1 MWAACAA
8 GLQHFP
14 PTGLS
19 ISIDFRSGKVLFVKK
34 TFNEEVRRD
43 WNAGKTHAALGYM
56 VLTGVFAA
64 AGWR

>member
-1 MWAACAA
+1 VPFGDA
-8 GLQHFP
+8 LRIF
-14 PTGLS
+14 TFEGLS

-34 TFNEEVRRD
+34 IFNEEARPD

-56 VLTGVFAA
+56 VFMGVFAA